1 MLVTFVDAS
10 FSYGDNLIFH
20 DVNFALNE
28 GERVGLIG
36 ANGEGKTTLIRLITG
51 EAEAERGQIIKRNSA
66 RIGYLE
72 QNGGYVSGNTVYK
85 EMLSVFAAELS
96 AVEKLENLSQRL
108 SATDYDT
115 PEYASV
121 SAQIEGL
128 NAYIA
133 SHDCY
138 NVEVKIKTV
147 LNGMGFEKS
156 YGQIVD
162 TMSGGEKTRLKLARL
177 LLEQPDLLILDEP
190 TNHLDLPARES
201 LEKALKEFE
210 GTLLFVSHDRY
221 FISALAERVLEIE
234 DKKLN
239 CYEGGYDFYT
249 SQKSA
254 EREKMHRA
262 AEEAA
267 MRERNAERQSAFRSK
282 RERAEEAERKAQTK
296 KIEAE
301 ICKCEAREAELNE
314 QLADPAVAADYKKV
328 NGLLSELQAIK
339 LQLDALYSRYEELL

>member
-51 EAEAERGQIIKRNSA
+51 EAEAERGQIIKKNGA

-96 AVEKLENLSQRL
+96 AVEKLENLSQKL
-108 SATDYDT
+108 SATGYDT

-190 TNHLDLPARES
+190 TNHLDISTLFW
-201 LEKALKEFE
+201 LEDYLSSFKGAIL
-210 GTLLFVSHDRY
+210 TVSHDRY
-221 FISALAERVLEIE
+221 FLDKVCTRILELE
-234 DKKLN
+234 NKKLLSFSGN
-239 CYEGGYDFYT
+239 YSKY
-249 SQKSA
+249 KILKA
-254 EREKMHRA
+254 
-262 AEEAA
+262 
-267 MRERNAERQSAFRSK
+267 ERNARLLKA
-282 RERAEEAERKAQTK
+282 RAKQR
-296 KIEAE
+296 
-301 ICKCEAREAELNE
+301 
-314 QLADPAVAADYKKV
+314 
-328 NGLLSELQAIK
+328 
-339 LQLDALYSRYEELL
+339 

>member
-96 AVEKLENLSQRL
+96 AVEKLENLSQKL
-108 SATDYDT
+108 SATGYDT

-147 LNGMGFEKS
+147 LNEW
-156 YGQIVD
+156 
-162 TMSGGEKTRLKLARL
+162 
-177 LLEQPDLLILDEP
+177 
-190 TNHLDLPARES
+190 
-201 LEKALKEFE
+201 ALKRAT
-210 GTLLFVSHDRY
+210 G
-221 FISALAERVLEIE
+221 
-234 DKKLN
+234 KLWIP
-239 CYEGGYDFYT
+239 C
-249 SQKSA
+249 
-254 EREKMHRA
+254 
-262 AEEAA
+262 
-267 MRERNAERQSAFRSK
+267 
-282 RERAEEAERKAQTK
+282 
-296 KIEAE
+296 
-301 ICKCEAREAELNE
+301 
-314 QLADPAVAADYKKV
+314 PAVKKR
-328 NGLLSELQAIK
+328 A
-339 LQLDALYSRYEELL
+339 